1 VSDQQAVLFANE
13 AFYRAFAD
21 GDVAAM
27 DAVWARAVPVVC
39 IHPGWE
45 LISGRDEVMKSWR
58 AILESANRPKI
69 RIHGA
74 RAFVRGDMAFVVCYE
89 ALDQG
94 FLVATNVFMREDGG
108 WLMVHHQAGP
118 TAPPDL
124 DEIGDKPGL
133 VH

>member
-1 VSDQQAVLFANE
+1 VSDKQAVLFAND
-13 AFYRAFAD
+13 AFYQAFAD
-21 GDVAAM
+21 GDFAAM
-27 DAVWARAVPVVC
+27 DAAWARTAPIAC

-45 LISGRDEVMKSWR
+45 LISGREEVMESWR

-74 RAFVRGDMAFVVCYE
+74 RAFVHRDMAFVVCYE

-94 FLVATNVFMREDGG
+94 FLIATNVFVRENGT

-124 DEIGDKPGL
+124 DETGDEPN
-133 VH
+133 VIH